1 MPALKSALVK
11 FKPRSLSKNPVMF
24 VTAVVAALSTLLFV
38 RDAAVGA
45 GTASVAGQIAA
56 WLWFTVY
63 FANFAE
69 ALAEGRGKARADTL
83 RATQTETPAKRLASL
98 AAVETETVSSR
109 DLRPGDLVLVEA
121 GDIVPADGEVVE
133 GIATIDEIRDHRRI
147 RAGDPRIRRRSFGGH
162 RRHPPCLR
170 LDQGARHLETRR
182 ELPRPHDRAWS
193 KAPSARRRRT
203 RSRSTSCWSA

>member
-1 MPALKSALVK
+1 MRKRTDFSLFDPRITMPALKSALVK

-69 ALAEGRGKARADTL
+69 ALAEGRGKARACRSSSPAVTAL
-83 RATQTETPAKRLASL
+83 PSKPKPCRA
-98 AAVETETVSSR
+98 
-109 DLRPGDLVLVEA
+109 
-121 GDIVPADGEVVE
+121 
-133 GIATIDEIRDHRRI
+133 ATSG
-147 RAGDPRIRRRSFGGH
+147 RA
-162 RRHPPCLR
+162 
-170 LDQGARHLETRR
+170 
-182 ELPRPHDRAWS
+182 
-193 KAPSARRRRT
+193 
-203 RSRSTSCWSA
+203 TSCWSRRATSCRRTARWSKVSRRSTNPRSQANPPR